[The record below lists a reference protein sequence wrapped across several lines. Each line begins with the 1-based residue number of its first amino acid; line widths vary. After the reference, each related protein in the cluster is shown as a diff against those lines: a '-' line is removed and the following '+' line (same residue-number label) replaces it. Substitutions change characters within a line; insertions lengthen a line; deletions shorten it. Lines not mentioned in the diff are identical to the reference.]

1 MTKML
6 LTNLGGCVTLCNFVL
21 RRRRVECQVTP
32 EYLTDAHGST
42 ICVVKSHQ
50 SYYRTLHLNDNLQKG
65 FTMKEFK

>member
-1 MTKML
+1 MIEDDKDVVNKSRRM
-6 LTNLGGCVTLCNFVL
+6 CNFVL
-21 RRRRVECQVTP
+21 RRRRAECQVTS